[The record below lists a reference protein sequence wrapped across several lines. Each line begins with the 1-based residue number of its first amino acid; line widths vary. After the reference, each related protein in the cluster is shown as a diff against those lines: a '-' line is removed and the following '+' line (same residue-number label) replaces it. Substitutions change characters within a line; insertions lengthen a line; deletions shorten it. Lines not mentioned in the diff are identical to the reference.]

1 MTIDLFRYEGKRA
14 IVIGGATGMG
24 AETARMAGELGA
36 EVIVLD
42 VAPVEYDCA
51 QKIEVDLRN
60 QASVDAAVDAIDGP
74 VHALF
79 ACAGVA
85 DGTPGIMLIN
95 FTAQRHFIDRLIAQ
109 GKLAKGGA
117 IAFISSTAG
126 LGWKKNID
134 RVRDFLSN
142 DDWASAARWT
152 EENPD
157 TDSYGFSKEA
167 INLYVAQQAFPMLSA
182 GYRINCILPGPTVT
196 PLAEANADL
205 WLTYAAD
212 YREAAGVD
220 TLTPD
225 QMASTMVFLCSDA
238 AKGINGETLQV
249 DQGHTNASLV
259 DAYDAPIVKMI
270 AGEMEWDFSALG
282 FE

>member
-1 MTIDLFRYEGKRA
+1 MTIDLFRYEGKR
-14 IVIGGATGMG
+14 VVVVGGATGMG
-24 AETARMAGELGA
+24 ASTARMASELGA

-42 VAPVEYDCA
+42 VAPVEYECT
-51 QKIEVDLRN
+51 QSITVDLRD
-60 QASVDAAVDAIDGP
+60 QPSVDAAADQIEGP
-74 VHALF
+74 VHAIF

-85 DGTPGIMLIN
+85 DGTPGIMAIN
-95 FTAQRHFIDRLIAQ
+95 FTSQRHLIDRVIAD

-117 IAFISSTAG
+117 VAFVSSTAG
-126 LGWKKNID
+126 MGWRKNID

-142 DDWASAARWT
+142 DDWASAAAWT
-152 EENPD
+152 EANPD

-167 INLYVAQQAFPMLSA
+167 INLYVAEQAFPMLKA
-182 GYRINCILPGPTVT
+182 GYRVNAILPGPTDT
-196 PLAEANADL
+196 PLAQANADL

-212 YREAAGVD
+212 YRADAGVE

-225 QMASTMVFLCSDA
+225 QMASTLIFLGSPA
-238 AKGINGETLQV
+238 ASGINGETLQV
-249 DQGHTNASLV
+249 DQGHTNAALV

-270 AGEMEWDFSALG
+270 AGEIEWDFAALG